1 MGCFLVSGLGF
12 RIIWLRVE
20 GVPGALSTFW
30 VVFGL
35 AATTGTTAGIAPVPA
50 DLQRSSHY

>member
-50 DLQRSSHY
+50 ALQRSSHY